1 MIRNKKNI
9 IYFIVLVVLFF
20 LGCEKSSANK
30 KGKENLSYNSIT
42 QLLEYGLTNCD
53 ENECIKNVNFAIEN
67 EIPLTYGMDMSNPI
81 IEACKKDYYK
91 LTEFLLEKGG
101 NEYINYPA
109 SQYGPPLFWAI
120 QNGNVSMVKLLL
132 EHGADPNGH
141 TSGDINYLEHL
152 QYFVNENTY
161 SAEIGKEIEQLLI
174 EYGYDTVLEELPKS
188 TSSSDPFIEYTIPG
202 VNISFK
208 YPNNERIKN
217 LEIRKNIKEFN
228 SENDVRINCKV
239 YADEFFEHGNKAAFN
254 QKFIQQFENDGE
266 HINAHNILKK
276 LAESDDRF
284 LVEEK
289 LGSYPIY
296 KDIYYNGRVIG
307 EDIFITWDGYFNYDL
322 EIILEGYLVS
332 ISCTYASW
340 KDTEARNALLP
351 YVTYDSDAD
360 FYYFETKQ
368 NEESFN
374 KFLFTA
380 SDGEL
385 PEILNCFR
393 NTVKSIQESL
403 YVPQYD
409 EVFYEELL
417 KSGFSKNG
425 EYCFIGGH
433 TPQYMFIWTK
443 EKVGGKDDY
452 KLFLFE
458 DKKLVGYYKDI
469 INIPFF
475 ANSQVEENKT
485 FIVFN
490 HNLES
495 EDSLWLSGIP
505 ESLEFADEEHP
516 LIKVEK

>member
-1 MIRNKKNI
+1 MK
-9 IYFIVLVVLFF
+9 
-20 LGCEKSSANK
+20 
-30 KGKENLSYNSIT
+30 
-42 QLLEYGLTNCD
+42 
-53 ENECIKNVNFAIEN
+53 
-67 EIPLTYGMDMSNPI
+67 
-81 IEACKKDYYK
+81 
-91 LTEFLLEKGG
+91 
-101 NEYINYPA
+101 
-109 SQYGPPLFWAI
+109 
-120 QNGNVSMVKLLL
+120 KLLL
-132 EHGADPNGH
+132 IFLLLPFFSCTKKNEEQY
-141 TSGDINYLEHL
+141 IL
-152 QYFVNENTY
+152 QNNEDEPME
-161 SAEIGKEIEQLLI
+161 SSVIQS
-174 EYGYDTVLEELPKS
+174 EELPKS
-188 TSSSDPFIEYTIPG
+188 TSSTEPFIEYTIPG

-217 LEIRKNIKEFN
+217 MNIIKESFLFDDN
-228 SENDVRINCKV
+228 TDLRINSNV
-239 YADEFFEHGNKAAFN
+239 YADEFFEHGNRGIFGSI
-254 QKFIQQFENDGE
+254 FLSQFEADGNHTSQNNQIKQVALSPE
-266 HINAHNILKK
+266 NILISQNEKGFYEVERK
-276 LAESDDRF
+276 LSF
-284 LVEEK
+284 NNK
-289 LGSYPIY
+289 I
-296 KDIYYNGRVIG
+296 IG
-307 EDIFITWDGYFNYDL
+307 EEFIHYNDNDFSY
-322 EIILEGYLVS
+322 EIRIILEGYVVT
-332 ISCTYASW
+332 ISCVYYYRDFNELRTLYSDYFTYS
-340 KDTEARNALLP
+340 EE
-351 YVTYDSDAD
+351 YDSYSFKSEKKCSD
-360 FYYFETKQ
+360 FY
-368 NEESFN
+368 NILFN
-374 KFLFTA
+374 STDDA
-380 SDGEL
+380 L
-385 PEILNCFR
+385 PEVVAIFR

-443 EKVGGKDDY
+443 EKVSGKDDY